1 MANEIPFEKRYQRI
15 LSKKSTYSPP
25 IRSTSLTTF
34 KQHRYQDNLV
44 LSDYQWILQSDETR
58 LTQQKIHEEKQ
69 RAVINA
75 LSSYQTSI
83 QTSIDYEIDFLPG
96 EPVLVGMNTPYFDIT
111 NDKANINE
119 LSIQLARLTSKML
132 HKIQTLCQ
140 ETQLPFNKQFR
151 IELRPASFY
160 NSDHHLNNLWELRL
174 NLDPVVWFDYYW
186 QKNEQEQRID
196 FLNKARTYVDKYRHF
211 VKYEHLSEPKFE
223 PLVSDRHCRYQTT
236 CEKEGGK
243 YAHALHST
251 LICLENGSMLRDDG
265 LQKCGQFFVNST
277 IAMQW
282 PVKSMLNSHISILTN
297 DNNIDYGLNFHWQTS
312 SFIFTSKRETV
323 RDLVMYATPPWHIT
337 NRKMACLPLF
347 WLTVIYT
354 CRFLYCELY
363 LQTNRNNI
371 QWPVN
376 AIALNFGKW
385 ETGGSYSTHAIDC
398 HAHAHLLL
406 TREFIDECNE
416 TFFRQLQGRQ
426 NAPPDYLHQNA
437 EILERERLLSYELRS
452 YQQTMKELKIQID
465 EIQTNMKTMMNILEN
480 ILTKK

>member
-1 MANEIPFEKRYQRI
+1 MANEIPFEKQ
-15 LSKKSTYSPP
+15 
-25 IRSTSLTTF
+25 
-34 KQHRYQDNLV
+34 
-44 LSDYQWILQSDETR
+44 YQWILQSDETR

-151 IELRPASFY
+151 IEL
-160 NSDHHLNNLWELRL
+160 H
-174 NLDPVVWFDYYW
+174 PVVWFDYYW

-223 PLVSDRHCRYQTT
+223 PLVSERHCRYQTT

-354 CRFLYCELY
+354 CRFLYSELY

-371 QWPVN
+371 QWPVY

-426 NAPPDYLHQNA
+426 NASPDYLHQNA

-452 YQQTMKELKIQID
+452 YQQTIKELKIQID